1 MQRSGPKRWR
11 RTSRHIRSDK
21 RGGEKRENVGVEGV
35 VVDGIEMEIDGETE
49 VTVEGGERTINKHD
63 EQVIVIIL

>member
-1 MQRSGPKRWR
+1 M
-11 RTSRHIRSDK
+11 
-21 RGGEKRENVGVEGV
+21 GVEGV